1 MFRFA
6 QHDKTRSVEPPRVLN
21 VEDLRRAAK
30 RRLPRVVFD
39 YIDGGA
45 EDERTLRANCHAFEE
60 VTFRPR
66 CAVATPAC
74 DLRVSVLGAFLSM
87 PLILAPV
94 GSSRLMYPR
103 GEEAAA
109 RAAGAAGIAYAL
121 STLSGC
127 TLEDVAAVSKGPLWY
142 QLYLVGGRDCAL
154 SAIERARAAGFS
166 ALVVTIDT
174 PVAGLRERDLRNGVK
189 ELLSRKFGLM
199 LPFVSQ
205 FLLKPRWLA
214 SFLADGGL
222 MKFSN
227 VVIPGKGPMLYADVA
242 TALEQAM
249 VSWHD
254 LGWIREA
261 WRGPIVIKGVHT
273 GEDAR
278 RAVDVGA
285 DALVVSNHGGRQLDG
300 VAPTLRVLPEV
311 LASVGDRIEVLIDG
325 GIRRGSDIAKALC
338 IGARAVLV
346 GRAYAY
352 GLGAAGGAGVARA
365 IEILCTDLI
374 RTLKLLGCAS
384 TAELDRSF
392 ISVPPDW
399 LASTRQVSAKRA
411 SRVGRSLPRL
421 LESTL
426 KPKGDGI

>member
-1 MFRFA
+1 MQERV
-6 QHDKTRSVEPPRVLN
+6 QPPRVIN
-21 VEDLRRAAK
+21 IEDLRRAAK

-45 EDERTLRANCHAFEE
+45 ESELTLRANCRAFEA

-66 CAVATPAC
+66 CAVATSTC
-74 DLRVSVLGAFLSM
+74 DLRTTVLGTSLST

-94 GSSRLMYPR
+94 GSSRLFYPR

-109 RAAGAAGIAYAL
+109 RAAGTAGIAYTL

-127 TLEDVAAVSKGPLWY
+127 ALEDVAAASKAPLWY
-142 QLYLVGGRDCAL
+142 QLYLIGGRDCTL

-205 FLLKPRWLA
+205 FLLKPRWLT

-227 VVIPGKGPMLYADVA
+227 VVITGKGPMPYADVA

-254 LGWIREA
+254 LRWIREA
-261 WRGPIVIKGVHT
+261 WKGPIVIKGVHT

-278 RAVDVGA
+278 RAMDVGA

-300 VAPTLRVLPEV
+300 VSPTLRVLPEV
-311 LASVGDRIEVLIDG
+311 LASVGDRIEVLLDG
-325 GIRRGSDIAKALC
+325 GIRRGSDIVKALC
-338 IGARAVLV
+338 FGARAVLV

-352 GLGAAGGAGVARA
+352 GLGAAGGAGVERS
-365 IEILCTDLI
+365 IEILRIDLI

-384 TAELDRSF
+384 LAELDRSF
-392 ISVPPDW
+392 VDVPPDW
-399 LASTRQVSAKRA
+399 FATT
-411 SRVGRSLPRL
+411 PR
-421 LESTL
+421 
-426 KPKGDGI
+426 